1 LRTGVEMKLSR
12 GITSVSD
19 QKFSWLMRLGV
30 MVLAIGIGTFG
41 FMYYQDQ
48 HVDAGPSLVGRQIA
62 GAEAAVAKAPNNI
75 QTRLQLAAAYLQDK
89 RPDDALKQY
98 DEVLKAEKGNR
109 PALLGRGGVLISK
122 GDLAAASVAYHKIT
136 DVAAKGE
143 YAGADPQAQEAHYY
157 LGSIALKQGK
167 TKVAIKELQAALG
180 INRADS
186 DALYLLGVAQL
197 KDGTPKLAVASLKE
211 AVLFVPTGW
220 CEPYTQLALAYG
232 KLAQT
237 PQKAYATAMENF
249 CLKKPADAKSQLKA
263 LAKGPVAVDALLGLA
278 VIAETE
284 SNNAEAITWYQKVLT
299 VDRRNAGAISA
310 LSRLGASPTSSPTTQ
325 GPTP

>member
-1 LRTGVEMKLSR
+1 MKEDRR
-12 GITSVSD
+12 GPSVSD
-19 QKFSWLMRLGV
+19 RTFSLLMRVGV
-30 MVLAIGIGTFG
+30 MVLAIGVATFG

-48 HVDAGPSLVGRQIA
+48 HVNAGPSLVGRQIA
-62 GAEAAVAKAPNNI
+62 GAEAAVAKAPNDI

-98 DEVLKAEKGNR
+98 DEILTAEKGNR
-109 PALLGRGGVLISK
+109 TALLGRGGVLISK
-122 GDLAAASVAYHKIT
+122 GDLAAASVDYHKIT

-167 TKVAIKELQAALG
+167 TKEAIKELQAALT

-197 KDGTPKLAVASLKE
+197 KDGTPKLAVASLNE

-232 KLAQT
+232 KLAQA
-237 PQKAYATAMENF
+237 PQKAYATAMGTF
-249 CLKKPADAKSQLKA
+249 CLKKPADAKSQLKT
-263 LAKGPVAVDALLGLA
+263 LAKGPVAVQALLGLA

-284 SNNAEAITWYQKVLT
+284 SNNAEAVTWYKQVLS
-299 VDRRNAGAISA
+299 VDRKNAAATSA
-310 LSRLGASPTSSPTTQ
+310 LTRLAAGPASSSTK
-325 GPTP
+325 